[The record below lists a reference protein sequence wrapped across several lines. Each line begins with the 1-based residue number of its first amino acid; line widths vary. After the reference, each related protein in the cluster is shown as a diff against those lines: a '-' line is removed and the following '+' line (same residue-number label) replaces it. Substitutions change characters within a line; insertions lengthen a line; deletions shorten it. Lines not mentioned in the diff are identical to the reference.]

1 MTEAQKRRIAEFDD
15 AEKILHKQIK
25 ELLERRREY
34 INTQQLNKK
43 VSTE

>member
-1 MTEAQKRRIAEFDD
+1 MTEEQKRRIEEFDI

-34 INTQQLNKK
+34 INTNNLNKQVK
-43 VSTE
+43 K